1 MTDPSEYFTP
11 DPQPAASA
19 TMRRRLSIGLPATAG
34 DREKRFSLTPEAVGV
49 LTDRGYE
56 VRIESGASATIH
68 YADTDYM
75 RQGACVTSRGESL
88 QADIVITLGT
98 LTLPDLRAMKRGAM
112 LLTMLSSVTAGSDT
126 VRELMKRNIV
136 ALAIDL
142 IGDPEGHTPFADIL
156 NEINGRAAI
165 AIASSMLA
173 SPAHGKGILLGGV
186 AGIIP
191 CEVLILGAG
200 IAGRAAAASALGLGA
215 SVRMLD
221 NDVYRLRRAAE
232 LPGCCVATSVMHP
245 RVLENA
251 LRTADVIINTPME
264 RPCTIDSHQVD
275 LMKRGVIIMNLARNE
290 GAPLCHAIP
299 EIDITAAD
307 TLRAVPR
314 GTRVCYTGPGN
325 AVPRTAAMALSN
337 TFLWL
342 LRDIIGC
349 DGAVNTVKMLPGVQ
363 RAVVT
368 FLGKPVNRR
377 AAEKAGMRAI
387 DITLLL
393 SCS

>member
-1 MTDPSEYFTP
+1 MTDASEYFTP
-11 DPQPAASA
+11 DPQPAAAA

-34 DREKRFSLTPEAVGV
+34 GREKRFPLTPEAVGV

-56 VRIESGASATIH
+56 VRLESGASATIH

-98 LTLPDLRAMKRGAM
+98 LTTADLRTMKRGAM
-112 LLTMLSSVTAGSDT
+112 LLTLLSSVTAGSDT

-156 NEINGRAAI
+156 NEIDGRAAI

-173 SPAHGKGILLGGV
+173 SADHGKGILLGGV

-200 IAGRAAAASALGLGA
+200 IAGRAAASSALGLGA

-251 LRTADVIINTPME
+251 LRTADVVINTPMD
-264 RPCTIDSHQVD
+264 RPCAIDSHQVD
-275 LMKRGVIIMNLARNE
+275 LMKRGVIIMNLAMSE
-290 GAPLCHAIP
+290 GAPLSHAIP
-299 EIDITAAD
+299 EIDITTAD
-307 TLRAVPR
+307 PLRAVPR
-314 GTRVCYTGPGN
+314 GTRVCYTGLGN

-377 AAEKAGMRAI
+377 AAEIAGMRAI

>member
-11 DPQPAASA
+11 EPQPSATA
-19 TMRRRLSIGLPATAG
+19 TMRRRLSIGLPAAA
-34 DREKRFSLTPEAVGV
+34 DPRERRFPITPEAAGM

-56 VRIESGASATIH
+56 VRLESGASTPIH
-68 YADTDYM
+68 YDDTAYM
-75 RQGACVTSRGESL
+75 RQGAVITSRAEAL
-88 QADIVITLGT
+88 QADVVITLS
-98 LTLPDLRAMKRGAM
+98 PLRGADIRTMRRGAM
-112 LLTMLSSVTAGSDT
+112 LLTLLRSVATCADT
-126 VRELMKRNIV
+126 VAELLRRNIV
-136 ALAIDL
+136 TLAIDL
-142 IGDPEGHTPFADIL
+142 LGDREGHTPFADIL
-156 NEINGRAAI
+156 SEIDGRAAM
-165 AIASSMLA
+165 ALASSMLA
-173 SPAHGKGILLGGV
+173 SPEHGKGILLGGV

-232 LPGCCVATSVMHP
+232 LPGCAAATSVMHP

-251 LRTADVIINTPME
+251 LRTADVIVNTPMTQ
-264 RPCTIDSHQVD
+264 PCIISAAQTS
-275 LMKRGVIIMNLARNE
+275 LMKRGVIIMDLHGE
-290 GAPLCHAIP
+290 GPSVCPSLP
-299 EIDITAAD
+299 EVDIASPE
-307 TLRAVPR
+307 TLRAVPE
-314 GTRVCYTGPGN
+314 GTRICYSGLGN

-342 LRDIIGC
+342 LNDMMDC
-349 DGAVNTVKMLPGVQ
+349 EGAINTVRLLPGVQ

-368 FLGKPVNRR
+368 FLGKPVNPRV
-377 AAEKAGMRAI
+377 AATAGMRPI
-387 DITLLL
+387 DISLLL

>member
-1 MTDPSEYFTP
+1 M
-11 DPQPAASA
+11 
-19 TMRRRLSIGLPATAG
+19 
-34 DREKRFSLTPEAVGV
+34 
-49 LTDRGYE
+49 
-56 VRIESGASATIH
+56 
-68 YADTDYM
+68 
-75 RQGACVTSRGESL
+75 
-88 QADIVITLGT
+88 
-98 LTLPDLRAMKRGAM
+98 
-112 LLTMLSSVTAGSDT
+112 
-126 VRELMKRNIV
+126 
-136 ALAIDL
+136 
-142 IGDPEGHTPFADIL
+142 
-156 NEINGRAAI
+156 
-165 AIASSMLA
+165 
-173 SPAHGKGILLGGV
+173 
-186 AGIIP
+186 
-191 CEVLILGAG
+191 LILGAG

-251 LRTADVIINTPME
+251 LRTADVIINTPMD

-275 LMKRGVIIMNLARNE
+275 LMKRGVIIMNLARSE
-290 GAPLCHAIP
+290 DGPLSHAIP
-299 EIDITAAD
+299 EIDITTTD

>member
-11 DPQPAASA
+11 EPQPSATA
-19 TMRRRLSIGLPATAG
+19 TMRRRLSIGLPAAA
-34 DREKRFSLTPEAVGV
+34 DPRERRFPITPEAAGM

-56 VRIESGASATIH
+56 VRLESGASTPIH
-68 YADTDYM
+68 YDDTAYM
-75 RQGACVTSRGESL
+75 RQGAVITSRAEAL
-88 QADIVITLGT
+88 QADVVITLS
-98 LTLPDLRAMKRGAM
+98 PLRGADIRTMRRGAM
-112 LLTMLSSVTAGSDT
+112 LLTLLRSVATCADT
-126 VRELMKRNIV
+126 VAELLRRNIV
-136 ALAIDL
+136 TLAIDL
-142 IGDPEGHTPFADIL
+142 LGDREGHTPFADIL
-156 NEINGRAAI
+156 SEIDGRAAM
-165 AIASSMLA
+165 ALASSMLA
-173 SPAHGKGILLGGV
+173 SPEHGKGILLGGV

-232 LPGCCVATSVMHP
+232 LPGCAAATSVMHP

-251 LRTADVIINTPME
+251 LRTADVIVNTPMTQ
-264 RPCTIDSHQVD
+264 PCIISAAQTS
-275 LMKRGVIIMNLARNE
+275 LMKRGVIIMDLLGE
-290 GAPLCHAIP
+290 GPSVCPSLP
-299 EIDITAAD
+299 EVDIASPE
-307 TLRAVPR
+307 TLRAVPE
-314 GTRVCYTGPGN
+314 GTRICYSGLGN

-342 LRDIIGC
+342 LNDMMDC
-349 DGAVNTVKMLPGVQ
+349 EGAINTVRLLPGVQ

-368 FLGKPVNRR
+368 FLGKPVNPRV
-377 AAEKAGMRAI
+377 AATAGMRPI
-387 DITLLL
+387 DISLLL

>member
-11 DPQPAASA
+11 EAQPSATA
-19 TMRRRLSIGLPATAG
+19 TMRRRLSIGLPAAA
-34 DREKRFSLTPEAVGV
+34 DPRERRFPITPEATGM

-56 VRIESGASATIH
+56 VRLESGASTPIH
-68 YADTDYM
+68 YDDTAYM
-75 RQGACVTSRGESL
+75 RQGAIITSRAEAM
-88 QADIVITLGT
+88 QADVVITLS
-98 LTLPDLRAMKRGAM
+98 PLRGADIRTMRRGAM
-112 LLTMLSSVTAGSDT
+112 LLTLLRSVATCADT
-126 VRELMKRNIV
+126 VVELLRRNIV
-136 ALAIDL
+136 TLAIDL
-142 IGDPEGHTPFADIL
+142 LGDREGHTPFADIL
-156 NEINGRAAI
+156 SEIDGRAAM
-165 AIASSMLA
+165 ALASSMLA
-173 SPAHGKGILLGGV
+173 SPEHGKGILLGGV

-232 LPGCCVATSVMHP
+232 LPGCAAATSVMHP

-251 LRTADVIINTPME
+251 LRTADVIVNTPMTQ
-264 RPCTIDSHQVD
+264 PCIISAAQTS
-275 LMKRGVIIMNLARNE
+275 LMKRGVIIMDLLGE
-290 GAPLCHAIP
+290 GPSVCPSLP
-299 EIDITAAD
+299 EVDIASPE
-307 TLRAVPR
+307 TLRAVPE
-314 GTRVCYTGPGN
+314 GTRICYSGLGN

-342 LRDIIGC
+342 LNDMMDC
-349 DGAVNTVKMLPGVQ
+349 EGAINTVRLLPGVQ

-368 FLGKPVNRR
+368 FLGKPVNPRV
-377 AAEKAGMRAI
+377 AATVGMRPI
-387 DITLLL
+387 DISLLL

>member
-11 DPQPAASA
+11 EPQPSATA
-19 TMRRRLSIGLPATAG
+19 TMRRRLSIGLPAAA
-34 DREKRFSLTPEAVGV
+34 DPRERRFPLTPEAAGM

-56 VRIESGASATIH
+56 VRLESGASTPIH
-68 YADTDYM
+68 YDDTAYM
-75 RQGACVTSRGESL
+75 RQGAVITSRAEAM
-88 QADIVITLGT
+88 QADVVITLS
-98 LTLPDLRAMKRGAM
+98 PLRGADIRTMRRGAM
-112 LLTMLSSVTAGSDT
+112 LLTLLRSVATCADA
-126 VRELMKRNIV
+126 VAELLRRNIV
-136 ALAIDL
+136 TLAIDL
-142 IGDPEGHTPFADIL
+142 LGDREGHTPFADIL
-156 NEINGRAAI
+156 SEIDGRAAM
-165 AIASSMLA
+165 ALASSMLA
-173 SPAHGKGILLGGV
+173 SPEHGKGILLGGV

-232 LPGCCVATSVMHP
+232 LPGCAAATSVMHP

-251 LRTADVIINTPME
+251 LRTADVIVNTPMTQ
-264 RPCTIDSHQVD
+264 PCIISAAQTS
-275 LMKRGVIIMNLARNE
+275 LMKRGVIIMDLHGE
-290 GAPLCHAIP
+290 GPSVCPSLP
-299 EIDITAAD
+299 EVDIASPE
-307 TLRAVPR
+307 TLRAVPES
-314 GTRVCYTGPGN
+314 TRICYTGLGN

-342 LRDIIGC
+342 LNDMMDC
-349 DGAVNTVKMLPGVQ
+349 EGAINTVRLLPGVQ

-368 FLGKPVNRR
+368 FLGKPVNTRV
-377 AAEKAGMRAI
+377 AATAGMRPI
-387 DITLLL
+387 DISLLL

>member
-11 DPQPAASA
+11 EPQPSATA
-19 TMRRRLSIGLPATAG
+19 TMRRRLSIGLPAAA
-34 DREKRFSLTPEAVGV
+34 DPRERRFPITPEAAGM

-56 VRIESGASATIH
+56 VRLESGASTPIH
-68 YADTDYM
+68 YDDTAYM
-75 RQGACVTSRGESL
+75 RQGAVITSRAEAM
-88 QADIVITLGT
+88 QADVVITLS
-98 LTLPDLRAMKRGAM
+98 PLRGADIRTMRRGAM
-112 LLTMLSSVTAGSDT
+112 LLTLLRSVATCADT
-126 VRELMKRNIV
+126 VAELLRRNIV
-136 ALAIDL
+136 TLAIDL
-142 IGDPEGHTPFADIL
+142 LGDREGHTPFADIL
-156 NEINGRAAI
+156 SEIDGRAAM
-165 AIASSMLA
+165 ALASSMLA
-173 SPAHGKGILLGGV
+173 SPGHGKGILLGGV

-232 LPGCCVATSVMHP
+232 LPGCAAATSVMHP

-251 LRTADVIINTPME
+251 LRTADVIVNTPMTQ
-264 RPCTIDSHQVD
+264 PCIISAAQTS
-275 LMKRGVIIMNLARNE
+275 LMKRGVIIMDLHGE
-290 GAPLCHAIP
+290 GPSVCPSLP
-299 EIDITAAD
+299 EVDIASPE
-307 TLRAVPR
+307 TLRAVPE
-314 GTRVCYTGPGN
+314 GTRICYTGLGN

-342 LRDIIGC
+342 LNDMMDC
-349 DGAVNTVKMLPGVQ
+349 EGALNTVRLLPGVQ

-368 FLGKPVNRR
+368 FLGKPVNTRV
-377 AAEKAGMRAI
+377 AATAGMRPI
-387 DITLLL
+387 DISLLL